1 MANRVKI
8 VAVDIGDKRVGV
20 AVGDSSTGVAVP
32 RATFDV
38 VGNVVASVIDLVA
51 KEGAEFLVIG
61 LPVSL
66 NGSLGPQGR
75 KVAEMAREI
84 ANDVSVPVKT
94 WDERLTS
101 VEASRRLRCAARSSS
116 RRRRPSRQRPYRS
129 PEVDSLAATIILQS
143 YLDGQP
149 GVVIEEGETDQKRNV
164 SMGEH

>member
-8 VAVDIGDKRVGV
+8 VAVDIGDKRIGV
-20 AVGDSSTGVAVP
+20 AVGDSRTGVAVP

-38 VGNVVASVIDLVA
+38 NGNVVASVIDLVA
-51 KEGAEFLVIG
+51 NEGAEFLVIG

-66 NGSLGPQGR
+66 NGSLGSQGR
-75 KVAEMAREI
+75 RIAEMAREI
-84 ANDVSVPVKT
+84 ANEVSVPVKT

-101 VEASRRLRCAARSSS
+101 VEASRRLRCATRASS
-116 RRRRPSRQRPYRS
+116 RRRRSSRQRPDRGLG
-129 PEVDSLAATIILQS
+129 VDALAATIILQS

-164 SMGEH
+164 SRGEH